1 MSAGLLTEPAS
12 IEAEAHRKA
21 DAKHGG
27 KTTADLRADS
37 NACRRDRKRE
47 RVAKRAATP
56 AAQGRRSGIQA
67 ALNAQAIRERQQRP
81 RTRHQR
87 TYAERKA
94 AARQGQMRTMR
105 RILATAAI
113 VFGGLPDY
121 AFVVR
126 LAMGVRGLEARAS
139 TAVKL
144 RFGAA
149 LGRQGK
155 PPAGTGGR
163 RTNSGGFKE
172 AQRRLDARGFITRK
186 QNWHPVNPHSKGDAS
201 EHPQT
206 GGLDGGSG
214 LG

>member
-1 MSAGLLTEPAS
+1 MSSGLLTEPAS

-37 NACRRDRKRE
+37 NARRRDRKRE
-47 RVAKRAATP
+47 RAAKRAATP

-94 AARQGQMRTMR
+94 AARQDQMRTMR

-121 AFVVR
+121 ALVVR

-139 TAVKL
+139 TAVNS
-144 RFGAA
+144 ASVPPSA
-149 LGRQGK
+149 GK
-155 PPAGTGGR
+155 ASR
-163 RTNSGGFKE
+163 RRH
-172 AQRRLDARGFITRK
+172 RR
-186 QNWHPVNPHSKGDAS
+186 
-201 EHPQT
+201 
-206 GGLDGGSG
+206 
-214 LG
+214 